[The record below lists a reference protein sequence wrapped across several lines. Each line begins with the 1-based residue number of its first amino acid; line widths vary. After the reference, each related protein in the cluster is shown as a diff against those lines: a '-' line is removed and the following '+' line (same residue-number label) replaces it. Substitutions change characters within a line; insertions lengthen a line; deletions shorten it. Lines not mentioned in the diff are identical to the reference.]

1 MSEASGSSYN
11 SNYRGHV
18 CDMDQCVLRTSLQLH
33 NFGRRFYGCRHWK
46 PGSDEH
52 CKSFKWLDGIPC
64 RRGAE
69 TAPIVIAKFT
79 RLQAEAAMAKNN
91 EMEARAMI
99 ANLIHME
106 RVAKRSAEKARASLH
121 IGSLAATNIAEA
133 AMAKNNEMEARAMI
147 ANLIHMERVAKRSAE
162 KARASLRMANARA
175 RKYQIALLMSWFLVA
190 VLFIFS
196 LGNREIGL
204 RQMCLP

>member
-1 MSEASGSSYN
+1 MFSPLFLFLFKLKIRLYQSGPMSEASGSSYN

-64 RRGAE
+64 RRGAA

-79 RLQAEAAMAKNN
+79 RLE
-91 EMEARAMI
+91 
-99 ANLIHME
+99 
-106 RVAKRSAEKARASLH
+106 
-121 IGSLAATNIAEA
+121 AEA